1 MSDLTR
7 KLRMIVDQRTGE
19 CVSTMIAKPHLDL
32 SGLPGFS
39 SADPDR
45 VLVAADVVYQAE
57 PEVDGTL
64 VAGENVDP
72 LLRKHAA
79 YLLDFAEKAFGL
91 VDCGMSIQGNRIKVF
106 GGRTNPVLLDPRDD
120 IPF

>member
-1 MSDLTR
+1 MSDHTR

-19 CVSTMIAKPHLDL
+19 RVSTVIARPHLDL

-39 SADPDR
+39 SVSPDQ
-45 VLVAADVVYQAE
+45 VLVAADVVYQDE

-64 VAGENVDP
+64 VAGESVDP
-72 LLRKHAA
+72 LLRRHAEH
-79 YLLDFAEKAFGL
+79 LLDFAETAFGL
-91 VDCGMSIQGNRIKVF
+91 VECGMSIRGNRIRVF
-106 GGRTNPVLLDPRDD
+106 GGRTNPEFLGED